1 MKRIL
6 NEEFLYEGNS
16 YFIKNINGTV
26 EFPLCNFCPLNK
38 PAHLIDCIPIEI
50 LECYG
55 RCEIVKKWLDLY

>member
-26 EFPLCNFCPLNK
+26 EFPLCNFCPLN
-38 PAHLIDCIPIEI
+38 I
-50 LECYG
+50 
-55 RCEIVKKWLDLY
+55 